1 MCKAKE
7 TLRTPPSE
15 ANDDTKQSCGASAK
29 ITVSTGGYVEY
40 KRSSQHEDSTYEDI
54 DDPYETP
61 EGNATEQI
69 YANEFVINKGK
80 LF

>member
-7 TLRTPPSE
+7 TQRTPPLE
-15 ANDDTKQSCGASAK
+15 ADAETKQSCGANSN
-29 ITVSTGGYVEY
+29 ITLSTGGYVEY
-40 KRSSQHEDSTYEDI
+40 KRSSHDEDSTYEDI
-54 DDPYETP
+54 DNPYETS